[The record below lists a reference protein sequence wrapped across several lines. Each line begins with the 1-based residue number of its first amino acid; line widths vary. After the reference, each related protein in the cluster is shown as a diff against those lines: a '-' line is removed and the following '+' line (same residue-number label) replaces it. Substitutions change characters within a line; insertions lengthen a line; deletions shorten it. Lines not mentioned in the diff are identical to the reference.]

1 MEGSA
6 HYTLSQLRAWK
17 NRIWQERE
25 QLDREELFVEQ
36 RMAGACWKKKNFKR
50 KRKVLTQ
57 SGMKVKLKSGM
68 PGNGW
73 NRTVKVMESCQ

>member
-6 HYTLSQLRAWK
+6 HYTLRQLRAWK

-36 RMAGACWKKKNFKR
+36 RMAGACDR
-50 KRKVLTQ
+50 RY
-57 SGMKVKLKSGM
+57 
-68 PGNGW
+68 PGSALHRSRALRLAASILGVSRLW
-73 NRTVKVMESCQ
+73 LW

>member
-1 MEGSA
+1 MEGPGSD
-6 HYTLSQLRAWK
+6 HYTLSELRAWK

-68 PGNGW
+68 PGNG
-73 NRTVKVMESCQ
+73 